1 MYRER
6 LEYAKEQA
14 SLLKGIKFDVH
25 SFEDYN
31 SNNFSGCLFYLDPPY
46 RNTKV
51 YDGKDGFSYEKFYDW
66 CKELGKNNYVFISEY
81 YMPSDFKCIWSKE
94 RKVMQKSD
102 REKGEIAVEKLFT
115 IGLSSNDKNQDI
127 FDL

>member
-1 MYRER
+1 M
-6 LEYAKEQA
+6 
-14 SLLKGIKFDVH
+14 KGIEFGIH

-31 SNNFSGCLFYLDPPY
+31 PSDFNGCLFYLDPPY

-51 YDGKDGFSYEKFYDW
+51 YDGKDGFPYDLFYDW
-66 CKELGKNNYVFISEY
+66 CKKLGKNNYVFISEY